1 MATHTERESDM
12 TTKETPTL
20 AEAIALLETELGAR
34 PIGHD
39 HALNA
44 N

>member
-12 TTKETPTL
+12 TTKDTPTL
-20 AEAIALLETELGAR
+20 VEAIALLETELGAR

-39 HALNA
+39 QLLTIS
-44 N
+44 

>member
-1 MATHTERESDM
+1 MATHTEREPDM
-12 TTKETPTL
+12 TTKDTPTL

-39 HALNA
+39 HTLNA